1 MASDELTFD
10 RLRLRE
16 WCDTDAKEFPMS
28 MSQLLA
34 QSGAGGGGG
43 EALPFT
49 SLDTLHEACAAIPQ
63 SRDMTVKVEQSFLA
77 IKDSLK
83 VAIDPLTQPLSW

>member
-1 MASDELTFD
+1 MV
-10 RLRLRE
+10 RHRRE
-16 WCDTDAKEFPMS
+16 GVSHEHVAV
-28 MSQLLA
+28 
-34 QSGAGGGGG
+34 AGQ
-43 EALPFT
+43 ALPFT